1 MFFILK
7 NQLFFSC
14 LNQHQIRKKHIT
26 FKIELNLFVNGA
38 LQQFVLYDTSERLV
52 GELDRWRYFE
62 LVYVDWYLLLAEGA
76 MRVIF

>member
-1 MFFILK
+1 M
-7 NQLFFSC
+7 
-14 LNQHQIRKKHIT
+14 KHIT

-62 LVYVDWYLLLAEGA
+62 LVYVDWYLLGVLAEVA